1 MKTTLF
7 TEGVITALSPLEKDV
22 ITKMQPQQK
31 YGATEIYTALKK
43 KKKVAPSSV
52 SVILDRLYQKGLV
65 RRETETARGGI
76 RFLYALETNQEK
88 FERSVVES
96 TVNQLVKKFGSKAVA
111 YFNES
116 FKMNENRKSESRKRE
131 ERKSGV
137 RQ

>member
-7 TEGVITALSPLEKDV
+7 TEGVITALSPLEKEI
-22 ITKMQPQQK
+22 ITRLQPQRR

-43 KKKVAPSSV
+43 KKKVAQSSV
-52 SVILDRLYQKGLV
+52 SVILDRLYQKGLL

-76 RFLYALETNQEK
+76 RFLYALEANQEK

-96 TVNQLVKKFGSKAVA
+96 TVNQLVRKFGSKAIA

-116 FKMNENRKSESRKRE
+116 FKENFK
-131 ERKSGV
+131 V
-137 RQ
+137 I

>member
-7 TEGVITALSPLEKDV
+7 TGNVITALSPLEKEI
-22 ITKMQPQQK
+22 ITQMRPQQQ
-31 YGATEIYTALKK
+31 YGATDLYTSLRK
-43 KKKVAPSSV
+43 KKKVAQSSV

-76 RFLYALETNQEK
+76 RFLYALEINREK

-96 TVNQLVKKFGSKAVA
+96 TVNQLVKKFGSKAIA

-116 FKMNENRKSESRKRE
+116 FKNSEVRK
-131 ERKSGV
+131 
-137 RQ
+137 